1 MKRPYKAMDVAKYII
16 TKCTRDEHPIS
27 NLQLQKILYILQ
39 KEYLQRDQK
48 CLFFDDFEAWVFGP
62 NIPNVYYYF
71 CGFGSMPIQAEY
83 DIKLDLKDTKIID
96 PVVERKRN
104 LKPWDL
110 LPETQNGAWNIVYQ
124 KGEQN
129 VIPLSLIKQLEI
141 N

>member
-1 MKRPYKAMDVAKYII
+1 
-16 TKCTRDEHPIS
+16 
-27 NLQLQKILYILQ
+27 
-39 KEYLQRDQK
+39 
-48 CLFFDDFEAWVFGP
+48 
-62 NIPNVYYYF
+62 
-71 CGFGSMPIQAEY
+71 MPIQAEY

-110 LPETQNGAWNIVYQ
+110 LPETQNGVWNIVYQ

>member
-1 MKRPYKAMDVAKYII
+1 MDVAKYII

-48 CLFFDDFEAWVFGP
+48 CLFFDDFEAWAFGP

-83 DIKLDLKDTKIID
+83 DIKLDLKDTKIVD

-110 LPETQNGAWNIVYQ
+110 LPETQMGLEYC
-124 KGEQN
+124 
-129 VIPLSLIKQLEI
+129 IPKRRTECYSIKSYKQLEI

>member
-1 MKRPYKAMDVAKYII
+1 MDVAKYII
-16 TKCTRDEHPIS
+16 TKCARNEHPIS

-48 CLFFDDFEAWVFGP
+48 CLFFDDFEAWAFGP

-71 CGFGSMPIQAEY
+71 CGFGFIPIQAEY
-83 DIKLDLKDTKIID
+83 DNKLDLKDTKIID

>member
-48 CLFFDDFEAWVFGP
+48 CLFFDDFEAWAFGP

-71 CGFGSMPIQAEY
+71 CGFGSIQKYNLSLYILCSKLCYPIFFEMG
-83 DIKLDLKDTKIID
+83 
-96 PVVERKRN
+96 KRN
-104 LKPWDL
+104 KVTVTMTFIDIYFRYIL
-110 LPETQNGAWNIVYQ
+110 LYN
-124 KGEQN
+124 
-129 VIPLSLIKQLEI
+129 
-141 N
+141 